1 MACKSYYQTMT
12 KIGNQSDNGNVLTC
26 WAGLAVVV
34 TTWLT
39 LNLLLLWPG
48 LLLLLLSLLARVS
61 TVFGTAVTGLLV
73 TKLVLGVEKKIPDPL
88 TCNQSE
94 ASVTAVHQSQLT
106 RPRS

>member
-1 MACKSYYQTMT
+1 M
-12 KIGNQSDNGNVLTC
+12 
-26 WAGLAVVV
+26 

-48 LLLLLLSLLARVS
+48 LLLLSLLARVS
-61 TVFGTAVTGLLV
+61 TLFGTAVTGLLV

-94 ASVTAVHQSQLT
+94 ASVIAVHQSQLT
-106 RPRS
+106 RPQCS

>member
-1 MACKSYYQTMT
+1 M
-12 KIGNQSDNGNVLTC
+12 
-26 WAGLAVVV
+26 VV

-48 LLLLLLSLLARVS
+48 LLLLLLLSLLVRVS

-106 RPRS
+106 RPQCS

>member
-1 MACKSYYQTMT
+1 M
-12 KIGNQSDNGNVLTC
+12 
-26 WAGLAVVV
+26 VV

-48 LLLLLLSLLARVS
+48 LLLLLLLLSLLARVS

-106 RPRS
+106 RPQCS

>member
-1 MACKSYYQTMT
+1 M
-12 KIGNQSDNGNVLTC
+12 
-26 WAGLAVVV
+26 VV

-48 LLLLLLSLLARVS
+48 LLLLLLLSLLARVS

-106 RPRS
+106 WPQCS

>member
-1 MACKSYYQTMT
+1 M
-12 KIGNQSDNGNVLTC
+12 LTC

-48 LLLLLLSLLARVS
+48 LLLLLLLSLLARVS

-106 RPRS
+106 RPQCS

>member
-1 MACKSYYQTMT
+1 M
-12 KIGNQSDNGNVLTC
+12 
-26 WAGLAVVV
+26 VV

-61 TVFGTAVTGLLV
+61 TLFGTAVTGLLV

-94 ASVTAVHQSQLT
+94 ASVIAVHQSQLT
-106 RPRS
+106 RPQCS

>member
-1 MACKSYYQTMT
+1 MT

-48 LLLLLLSLLARVS
+48 LLLLLLLSLLARVS

-106 RPRS
+106 SPCTPCRLWWS

>member
-1 MACKSYYQTMT
+1 M
-12 KIGNQSDNGNVLTC
+12 
-26 WAGLAVVV
+26 

-48 LLLLLLSLLARVS
+48 LLLLLLSLLVRVS

-94 ASVTAVHQSQLT
+94 ASVIAVHQSQLT
-106 RPRS
+106 RPQCS

>member
-1 MACKSYYQTMT
+1 M
-12 KIGNQSDNGNVLTC
+12 
-26 WAGLAVVV
+26 VV

-106 RPRS
+106 RPQCS

>member
-1 MACKSYYQTMT
+1 M
-12 KIGNQSDNGNVLTC
+12 
-26 WAGLAVVV
+26 VV

-48 LLLLLLSLLARVS
+48 LLLLLLLSLLARVS

-106 RPRS
+106 RPQCS

>member
-1 MACKSYYQTMT
+1 M
-12 KIGNQSDNGNVLTC
+12 
-26 WAGLAVVV
+26 V

-48 LLLLLLSLLARVS
+48 LLLLLSLLARVS
-61 TVFGTAVTGLLV
+61 TLFGTAVTGLLV

-94 ASVTAVHQSQLT
+94 ASVIAVHQSQLT
-106 RPRS
+106 RPQCS